1 VAAEVIADHVEA
13 LRVRGYSKAAQD
25 HARRVL
31 PRLVSHL
38 REEGI
43 ADARQA
49 SEEQLVRFAGTLR
62 HLAPG
67 SCMAYL
73 GAVKRF
79 YGFLEQ
85 ELLMNPASELP
96 LPRVTTLPRRVP
108 TPADVVRLVEA
119 PSDTPLGRR
128 DRAILELLYG
138 TGIRRGECLRLDVA
152 DVALSVLVVRDGK
165 GRRDRRVPL
174 LGRAAS
180 ALRVYLDARRELAS
194 GPEESLFLTRD
205 GHRLSKS
212 ALDLIVRRHA
222 RAAGVTASPHALRH
236 ACATH
241 LLRGGADVRHVQEL
255 LGHASLQ
262 TTARYTRV
270 DVEDLREVVSRCHPR
285 ARTRGRRSVE

>member
-1 VAAEVIADHVEA
+1 
-13 LRVRGYSKAAQD
+13 
-25 HARRVL
+25 
-31 PRLVSHL
+31 
-38 REEGI
+38 
-43 ADARQA
+43 
-49 SEEQLVRFAGTLR
+49 
-62 HLAPG
+62 
-67 SCMAYL
+67 
-73 GAVKRF
+73 
-79 YGFLEQ
+79 
-85 ELLMNPASELP
+85 
-96 LPRVTTLPRRVP
+96 
-108 TPADVVRLVEA
+108 
-119 PSDTPLGRR
+119 
-128 DRAILELLYG
+128 
-138 TGIRRGECLRLDVA
+138 
-152 DVALSVLVVRDGK
+152 
-165 GRRDRRVPL
+165 VPL